1 MYKSIVFKVLY
12 YICFVVTLFIWIY
25 ASKVIDVYAIDIRT
39 TSNSILGII
48 NLIFIIIFSI
58 KVFKNKL
65 KNTNILFPIIYLIFS
80 IIVVIISFIMNNK
93 LVIPYIHFSYYVSFI
108 LFNYLLLNLYSIL
121 SIHKK

>member
-1 MYKSIVFKVLY
+1 MNKSTIFKILY

-80 IIVVIISFIMNNK
+80 IIVVIISFIMNSK
-93 LVIPYIHFSYYVSFI
+93 LVISYIHFSYYVSFI